1 MAMTNL
7 AKPRL
12 AFRNAFVQANRR
24 RQSELGLLAAG
35 SVALVGLPSILLLL
49 GGSPLVFGLQQM
61 LAFVAYLLGRDS
73 AECLRR
79 YAAALRDH
87 APVPVPARRALAR
100 RLTILAAALF
110 VVAATSLLL
119 SAWQA
124 TQAQH
129 RAAPQSSPNVA
140 TPAPKAEPAAAE
152 TVSVN
157 VTQAQ
162 LDRIRIGQSMSDV
175 LTILPRAGVLQ
186 SRNLYAN
193 VGLVEV
199 YQWAGLNRSSVNI
212 EFHNN
217 KVSDIR
223 IVYPLN

>member
-12 AFRNAFVQANRR
+12 AFRNAFAQANRR

-87 APVPVPARRALAR
+87 APVPARRALAR

-129 RAAPQSSPNVA
+129 RAAPQSSPIVA
-140 TPAPKAEPAAAE
+140 TPARKAEPAAAE

-175 LTILPRAGVLQ
+175 LTILPRPGVLQ
-186 SRNLYAN
+186 SRNVYAN

-199 YQWAGLNRSSVNI
+199 YQWRGLNRSSVNI

-223 IVYPLN
+223 IVYLSN